1 MPKAYIKDW
10 KERPQQSSSGRTFYD
25 VTFDQTPQSVKTL
38 PNIELAEN
46 ICRDFQD
53 MNFDV
58 KCETF
63 GVEKLATNQFVIFCE
78 YTPDSATYPPA
89 ERPTDSVETENY
101 RGYTIELRY
110 YKHPDSSLI
119 PMHVY
124 LNRGD
129 SSTIVPFSQEMP
141 IREFITKEDARRI
154 GIVAAK
160 REIDKLE
167 SAA

>member
-1 MPKAYIKDW
+1 
-10 KERPQQSSSGRTFYD
+10 
-25 VTFDQTPQSVKTL
+25 
-38 PNIELAEN
+38 
-46 ICRDFQD
+46 
-53 MNFDV
+53 
-58 KCETF
+58 
-63 GVEKLATNQFVIFCE
+63 
-78 YTPDSATYPPA
+78 
-89 ERPTDSVETENY
+89 
-101 RGYTIELRY
+101 
-110 YKHPDSSLI
+110 
-119 PMHVY
+119 MHVY